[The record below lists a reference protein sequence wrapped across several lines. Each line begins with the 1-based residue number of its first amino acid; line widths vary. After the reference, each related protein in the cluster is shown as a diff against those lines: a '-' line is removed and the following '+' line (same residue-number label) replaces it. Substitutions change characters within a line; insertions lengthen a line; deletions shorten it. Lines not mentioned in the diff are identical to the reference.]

1 MHYLDIILLKGGFMK
16 SGYYKKNLKGEMEYL
31 SFYPTPLQNLEFKD
45 LEYQTID
52 LLSKANYELGR
63 LNELATNIID
73 VDMFLGSYVR
83 KEAIYSSQIEGT
95 QASLE
100 DILDINSEDS
110 VNIDVE
116 EVVNYVKAINYAIK
130 LLDELPISNRYIK
143 QVHYVL
149 MQGVRGED
157 KNPGEFRK
165 SQNWIGGV
173 GSTLKNAKYI
183 PPAANDME
191 ECMSDLE
198 KYINEESYLDDL
210 IKAALIHYQFE
221 TIHPFLDG
229 NGRIGRILIT
239 LFLISVK
246 KIKYPVLYLSYYLKR
261 NQWEYYDRLSKVR
274 KEDDYTG
281 WINFFLEGII
291 EISKEAIECINKMVL
306 LRNINQTK
314 IKPNDM
320 WLLEFLERNQII
332 NAVKTSDKTNIN
344 YYKVNRT
351 INEFVNLGILKVLDE
366 SKKKRIYIYQD
377 YVDILKE

>member
-1 MHYLDIILLKGGFMK
+1 MK